1 MLIRNLKISRLLSFG
16 PAGIDLPMRPLNVLI
31 GPNGC
36 GKSNFIE
43 VLNLL
48 RYAPVRFDSPIM
60 TGGGVKEWLWK
71 GKGAE
76 ADRFAEIEVVL
87 DDSRDENTHGFV
99 HTIAFGAS
107 GGQVLMDREVISH
120 ALIADHE
127 VDAVEYYGFSKGQA
141 RLLDNQL
148 PSSPALLRE
157 IEPAKLDLRVSI
169 LSQMR
174 DPERYGVFH
183 FLQQGYGGIQI
194 YREWTFGP
202 ASTMRS
208 SQLPDAPAGEVGREG
223 KNIVSVIAAMK
234 RKEKNR
240 LIEELASLYEEI
252 EDVQTKP
259 AGGGALQLFIEE
271 KGGREISAERL
282 SDGTL
287 RFLFLLAILL
297 QPEPPPMIV
306 IEEPELGLHPDV
318 IPKLASLL
326 IEASERTQLVVTTH
340 SRMLVDALGDDPES
354 VIVCEKHNGESTFER
369 LDPERMKVW
378 LEKYSLGELWSKG
391 EIGGN
396 RW

>member
-16 PAGIDLPMRPLNVLI
+16 PEGIDLPMRSLNVLI

-71 GKGAE
+71 GKGA
-76 ADRFAEIEVVL
+76 DVGQFAQIEVVL
-87 DDSRDENTHGFV
+87 DDSREEETHGFV
-99 HTIAFGAS
+99 HLIAFGAS
-107 GGQVLMDREVISH
+107 GGQVLMDREIISH
-120 ALIADHE
+120 ALIADQE
-127 VDAVEYYGFSKGQA
+127 VDAVEYYGFRKGRA

-148 PSSPALLRE
+148 PESPELLRE
-157 IEPAKLDLRVSI
+157 IEPSKMDLRVSI

-174 DPERYGVFH
+174 DPERYGVFN

-194 YREWTFGP
+194 YRDWTFGTGSP
-202 ASTMRS
+202 MRS
-208 SQLPDAPAGEVGREG
+208 SQVPDGPVSDVGREG
-223 KNIVSVIAAMK
+223 RNAVTVVASMK
-234 RKEKNR
+234 RADRNR
-240 LIEELASLYEEI
+240 LVKEMQGLYPEI
-252 EDVQTKP
+252 EDIRVAP
-259 AGGGALQLFIEE
+259 AGAGAMQLFIEE
-271 KGGREISAERL
+271 GGGIQISAQRL

-318 IPKLASLL
+318 IPKLAALL

-340 SRMLVDALGDDPES
+340 SRMLVDALGDDPEC

-369 LDPERMKVW
+369 LDGERMKVW
-378 LEKYSLGELWSKG
+378 LERYSLGELWSKG

>member
-16 PAGIDLPMRPLNVLI
+16 PEGIDLPMRPLNVLI
-31 GPNGC
+31 GANGC

-71 GKGAE
+71 GGDFDLDQYASIE
-76 ADRFAEIEVVL
+76 AEVVGDPTDFL
-87 DDSRDENTHGFV
+87 ECIRHRID
-99 HTIAFGAS
+99 FGGS
-107 GGQVLMDREVISH
+107 SDRVWIDRE
-120 ALIADHE
+120 LIACGEPSEDPKDFTTVYTNREGNSSIRDDHSN
-127 VDAVEYYGFSKGQA
+127 AK
-141 RLLDNQL
+141 
-148 PSSPALLRE
+148 LRE
-157 IEPAKLDLRVSI
+157 MDGSKLDFRVSI
-169 LSQMR
+169 LSQIR
-174 DPERYGVFH
+174 DPEHYYTLDV
-183 FLQQGYGGIQI
+183 LQRAYGGIVI
-194 YREWTFGP
+194 YRDWTFGTSSP
-202 ASTMRS
+202 MRS
-208 SQLPDAPAGEVGREG
+208 SQVPDGPANDVGRG
-223 KNIVSVIAAMK
+223 GRNAVTVVASMK
-234 RKEKNR
+234 RADRNR
-240 LIEELASLYEEI
+240 LVKEMQSLYPEI
-252 EDVQTKP
+252 EDVRVAP
-259 AGGGALQLFIEE
+259 AGAGAMQLFIEE
-271 KGGREISAERL
+271 GSGVEISAERL

-318 IPKLASLL
+318 IPKLAALL

-340 SRMLVDALGDDPES
+340 SRMLIDALGDDPES
-354 VIVCEKHNGESTFER
+354 VIVCEKHNGQSTFER
-369 LDPERMKVW
+369 LDGERMKVW